1 MKRLFYAL
9 VVLFG
14 FFLNSCSE
22 SKQQESMNSISK
34 EMIEKTINKLSEQ
47 YPDANPEMIQRG
59 VRSAGAFWTS
69 TDGTEH
75 EFSQFCMNQFVSN
88 AQEKE
93 QLFQTLQTNFE
104 ILMGN
109 YNKIS
114 VDLKLPL
121 HVVGNPITEINEAF
135 GAFDPMAHFS
145 DDMFSSKIA
154 FTVLLNFPFYNLEE
168 KNSLGKEWSRLEW
181 GYARMG
187 DLFTSRVP
195 AQISQNI
202 AQALADADG
211 YISNYNIMM
220 GELRS
225 ELGEKYFPDNMA
237 LITHWGLRDEL
248 KSNYSNVDGNG
259 LEKQEIIYEVMKHI
273 VRQTIP
279 QDVISNADFTWQPY
293 SNRIFKNNVEQEV
306 TVEPDTRYNKLHA
319 ICMAVMAEDK
329 YNPTY
334 PSYIQRSFNQ
344 AMEVS
349 VDDIEQMFVDYLSS
363 PQVAQGGALIKS
375 RLGRELRPFYI
386 WYDGFKSRSSIAAN
400 ELDAKTKGMYPTA
413 MDYENDLSNTMVK
426 LGFTPEKSA
435 QVASKIT
442 VDPSR
447 GAGHAWGAMM
457 KSDKARLRTRVGAD
471 GMDYKGFN
479 IATHEFGHNVEQTI
493 TLHDVDNYM
502 MNGVPSTAFTEALA
516 FVFQKKDLQL
526 LGYTNESADQAALQ
540 ALDIFW
546 GSYEIMGVSLV
557 DIYTWKWLYEH
568 PNASAKELKKT
579 IIDNATK
586 VWNQYYAPI
595 LGGEDSPILAI
606 YSHMI
611 DIPLY
616 LPNYPYGH
624 IIEFQLENYL
634 QGRNFGSEIERIY
647 SVGRLTPNL
656 WMEHAVGAPV
666 STEPLIQAAQA
677 GVDYLKK

>member
-202 AQALADADG
+202 AQALADAEIG
-211 YISNYNIMM
+211 
-220 GELRS
+220 R
-225 ELGEKYFPDNMA
+225 A
-237 LITHWGLRDEL
+237 
-248 KSNYSNVDGNG
+248 NV
-259 LEKQEIIYEVMKHI
+259 
-273 VRQTIP
+273 
-279 QDVISNADFTWQPY
+279 
-293 SNRIFKNNVEQEV
+293 
-306 TVEPDTRYNKLHA
+306 
-319 ICMAVMAEDK
+319 
-329 YNPTY
+329 
-334 PSYIQRSFNQ
+334 
-344 AMEVS
+344 
-349 VDDIEQMFVDYLSS
+349 
-363 PQVAQGGALIKS
+363 
-375 RLGRELRPFYI
+375 
-386 WYDGFKSRSSIAAN
+386 
-400 ELDAKTKGMYPTA
+400 
-413 MDYENDLSNTMVK
+413 
-426 LGFTPEKSA
+426 
-435 QVASKIT
+435 
-442 VDPSR
+442 
-447 GAGHAWGAMM
+447 
-457 KSDKARLRTRVGAD
+457 
-471 GMDYKGFN
+471 
-479 IATHEFGHNVEQTI
+479 
-493 TLHDVDNYM
+493 
-502 MNGVPSTAFTEALA
+502 
-516 FVFQKKDLQL
+516 
-526 LGYTNESADQAALQ
+526 
-540 ALDIFW
+540 
-546 GSYEIMGVSLV
+546 
-557 DIYTWKWLYEH
+557 
-568 PNASAKELKKT
+568 
-579 IIDNATK
+579 
-586 VWNQYYAPI
+586 
-595 LGGEDSPILAI
+595 
-606 YSHMI
+606 
-611 DIPLY
+611 
-616 LPNYPYGH
+616 
-624 IIEFQLENYL
+624 
-634 QGRNFGSEIERIY
+634 
-647 SVGRLTPNL
+647 
-656 WMEHAVGAPV
+656 
-666 STEPLIQAAQA
+666 
-677 GVDYLKK
+677 